1 MKITP
6 VAIAI
11 LFALAP
17 GVSSAQTADERSGA
31 VIRAIDYCISV
42 ARSELT
48 DAGPVDGGPQDF
60 TAHRRNYGALQW
72 QFGAHGNGKPK
83 VVVSPGALCTVMVQ
97 PGSDL
102 DEPVAAW
109 MQTQSGFQPDNGE
122 GTAFFAAS
130 TGGWV
135 RVGWAEVGPVEG
147 GEAAPVMVMVQAVK
161 GSN

>member
-1 MKITP
+1 MKTTP

-17 GVSSAQTADERSGA
+17 GVASAQTADERSEA
-31 VIRAIDYCISV
+31 VTRATDYCISV
-42 ARSELT
+42 ARAELADT
-48 DAGPVDGGPQDF
+48 GPVDGGPDRF
-60 TAHRRNYGALQW
+60 TAHRRNYGALEW
-72 QFGAHGNGKPK
+72 RFGANGNGKPE

-97 PGSDL
+97 PGPDL
-102 DEPVAAW
+102 DMPLAAW
-109 MQTQSGFQPDNGE
+109 VRTQADFQPHNAE

-130 TGGWV
+130 PGGWV